1 METTQVIVVGA
12 GPGGY
17 TTAFRAADLGMKVT
31 LIDPEIRP
39 GGVCLH
45 RGCIP
50 SKALLHVAQVIR
62 DGERAREWGV
72 DFGGPSID
80 LGRVRAFKNSV
91 VEKITTGLGQLTGR
105 REIDYFQG
113 TAAFVDS
120 NTIRV
125 SHTDGSESDLAFKNC
140 VLSPGSRPNAIPGLE
155 SDRVMS
161 STEALELSEVPAK
174 MLVVG
179 GGYIGLELG
188 CIYAA
193 LGSEITVAEML
204 ETPLADADR
213 DLVRPLA
220 GRLAE
225 IFNEVKLS
233 TKVVSAEDSGS
244 GVEVTFEDGEGGLT
258 SESFDRILVSA
269 GRTPNTDGL
278 RIENTDAV
286 IGDDGF
292 IEVDAHRRTADE
304 KIFAVGD
311 VTGGPMLAHKATRE
325 GLIAAEVIAGYAEAV
340 FSPKA
345 IPSVVYTDPEIA
357 WCGLTETE
365 ARKNGVKVKV
375 VRFPWA
381 ASGRASTADR
391 ADGLTKLVIEPG
403 TETVLGV
410 GVVGVG
416 AGELIAEGVLAIEM
430 EAKASD
436 LARTIH

>member
-1 METTQVIVVGA
+1 
-12 GPGGY
+12 
-17 TTAFRAADLGMKVT
+17 
-31 LIDPEIRP
+31 
-39 GGVCLH
+39 
-45 RGCIP
+45 
-50 SKALLHVAQVIR
+50 
-62 DGERAREWGV
+62 
-72 DFGGPSID
+72 
-80 LGRVRAFKNSV
+80 
-91 VEKITTGLGQLTGR
+91 
-105 REIDYFQG
+105 
-113 TAAFVDS
+113 
-120 NTIRV
+120 
-125 SHTDGSESDLAFKNC
+125 
-140 VLSPGSRPNAIPGLE
+140 
-155 SDRVMS
+155 
-161 STEALELSEVPAK
+161 
-174 MLVVG
+174 
-179 GGYIGLELG
+179 
-188 CIYAA
+188 
-193 LGSEITVAEML
+193 
-204 ETPLADADR
+204 
-213 DLVRPLA
+213 
-220 GRLAE
+220 LAE

-436 LARTIH
+436 LARTIHPHPTLSETMMEAGELFYGFSPHIFVMRRQS